1 MKGFP
6 KCELIFM
13 RSYPVSFSLDVLALA
28 HPARRSVHRPEKP
41 LLGDDG
47 FPPSSVQKATSAS
60 LHFFNCPSR

>member
-28 HPARRSVHRPEKP
+28 HPARPEKP

-47 FPPSSVQKATSAS
+47 FPPSSVRKATSAS